1 MKAGVSTSK
10 NGSKESSKIINHFS
24 VLQEDSALE
33 ALTLMG
39 NGEKARTP
47 SIGQERGVSTTGN
60 AHSREPV
67 QAEHESG
74 PQTLAQAQTEVLA
87 ESSDAHCEENAGQLT
102 IYQTRLASNKAQ
114 LERNR
119 DDGSLLE
126 GNVVVDLTPDG
137 KAATPI
143 KSQCEAYQ
151 NSKQDVMVVEAILH
165 NDSKH
170 TGGSKKSKPPNPKKN
185 GAATSKDIK
194 EFFQDLEDE
203 SFSEHKKIEV
213 PPLSSPS
220 SKGAGRRKR

>member
-33 ALTLMG
+33 ALASVGTIV
-39 NGEKARTP
+39 NGEKARIPPT
-47 SIGQERGVSTTGN
+47 GQERGVSTTGN
-60 AHSREPV
+60 AHSAEPVRLVSQKEAEAVTEV

-74 PQTLAQAQTEVLA
+74 PQTLDAQAQTEVLA
-87 ESSDAHCEENAGQLT
+87 ESSDAHCQENAGQLT
-102 IYQTRLASNKAQ
+102 VHQTRLASNKAQ

-119 DDGSLLE
+119 DEGSLLE
-126 GNVVVDLTPDG
+126 GNVVVDLTPDV

-143 KSQCEAYQ
+143 KSQREAYQ
-151 NSKQDVMVVEAILH
+151 NSKHD
-165 NDSKH
+165 
-170 TGGSKKSKPPNPKKN
+170 KN

-213 PPLSSPS
+213 PPFSSPS